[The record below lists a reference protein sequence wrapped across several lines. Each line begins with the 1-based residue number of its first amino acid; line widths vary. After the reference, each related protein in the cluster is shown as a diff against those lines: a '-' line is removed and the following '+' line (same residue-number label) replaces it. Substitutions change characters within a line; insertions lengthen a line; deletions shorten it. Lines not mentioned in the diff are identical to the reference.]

1 MAEEKSLH
9 RMPVADSGCSRWLSI
24 AEIGLPQSICFAGRG
39 GMATNL
45 NEQSEFIFV
54 SPFRRGALESP
65 QGRDLFQACL
75 WQHHRTFG
83 AITSA
88 KPTLLLAQRA
98 TTKSKTNKI
107 IINNLILKTNRMK
120 KVFATLTVLAMLT
133 IGSVA
138 VMAQEPAVADSVASE
153 QVTETPAADAEEVG
167 GIEALHKTLKVKF
180 IEGGAG
186 FMAATLIC
194 LVFGLALCIERIIY
208 LSLSKT
214 NTKALLA
221 KVEEALKNG
230 GIEAALEVCRNT
242 RGPVASIFYQ
252 GLSRYS
258 EGIEVVEKTV
268 SSYGGVQ
275 LGLLEKNLSWISLFI
290 SIAPSLGF
298 LGTIIGMIQAF
309 DKIQQVGDISA
320 TVVAGGIKVALLTT
334 LLGLIIAIIL
344 QVFYNYI
351 LSLIEGLVNEMEDS
365 SISLL
370 DLVVEYDAAQKK

>member
-1 MAEEKSLH
+1 
-9 RMPVADSGCSRWLSI
+9 
-24 AEIGLPQSICFAGRG
+24 
-39 GMATNL
+39 
-45 NEQSEFIFV
+45 
-54 SPFRRGALESP
+54 
-65 QGRDLFQACL
+65 
-75 WQHHRTFG
+75 
-83 AITSA
+83 
-88 KPTLLLAQRA
+88 
-98 TTKSKTNKI
+98 
-107 IINNLILKTNRMK
+107 MK
-120 KVFATLTVLAMLT
+120 KVFVTLTVLAMLT
-133 IGSVA
+133 FGSSA
-138 VMAQEPAVADSVASE
+138 MMAQTEAQAAPEATE
-153 QVTETPAADAEEVG
+153 QVAEEAAVEAVEAEAVVEDVVAETPVEEATG
-167 GIEALHKTLKVKF
+167 MKALHKTLKTKF

-186 FMAATLIC
+186 FMAATLLC

-221 KVEEALKNG
+221 NIEDALKSG
-230 GIEAALEVCRNT
+230 GIDKALDVCRNT

-252 GLSRYS
+252 GLSRYD
-258 EGIEVVEKTV
+258 EGIDVVEKTV
-268 SSYGGVQ
+268 ASYGGVQ

-298 LGTIIGMIQAF
+298 LGTIIGMIAAF

-344 QVFYNYI
+344 QLFYNYI
-351 LSLIEGLVNEMEDS
+351 LSVIEGLVNEMEDS

>member
-1 MAEEKSLH
+1 
-9 RMPVADSGCSRWLSI
+9 
-24 AEIGLPQSICFAGRG
+24 
-39 GMATNL
+39 
-45 NEQSEFIFV
+45 
-54 SPFRRGALESP
+54 
-65 QGRDLFQACL
+65 
-75 WQHHRTFG
+75 
-83 AITSA
+83 
-88 KPTLLLAQRA
+88 
-98 TTKSKTNKI
+98 
-107 IINNLILKTNRMK
+107 MK

-133 IGSVA
+133 FGSAA
-138 VMAQEPAVADSVASE
+138 VMAQNDAAAPAEEAAIENVDENAA
-153 QVTETPAADAEEVG
+153 PAEAVVEENADAEEEAG
-167 GIEALHKTLKVKF
+167 GVVALHKTLKTKF

-186 FMAATLIC
+186 FMALTLIT
-194 LVFGLALCIERIIY
+194 LIFGLALCIERIIY

-221 KVEEALKNG
+221 KIEEALKKG

-242 RGPVASIFYQ
+242 RGPVAAIFYQ
-252 GLSRYS
+252 GLSRYD

-298 LGTIIGMIQAF
+298 LGTIIGMIAAF

-334 LLGLIIAIIL
+334 LLGLIIAIVL
-344 QVFYNYI
+344 QLFYNYI

-370 DLVVEYDAAQKK
+370 DIVVEYDAAQKK

>member
-1 MAEEKSLH
+1 MKKL
-9 RMPVADSGCSRWLSI
+9 
-24 AEIGLPQSICFAGRG
+24 FATV
-39 GMATNL
+39 MVLTML
-45 NEQSEFIFV
+45 
-54 SPFRRGALESP
+54 
-65 QGRDLFQACL
+65 
-75 WQHHRTFG
+75 TFG
-83 AITSA
+83 S
-88 KPTLLLAQRA
+88 
-98 TTKSKTNKI
+98 
-107 IINNLILKTNRMK
+107 
-120 KVFATLTVLAMLT
+120 TVM
-133 IGSVA
+133 
-138 VMAQEPAVADSVASE
+138 MAQEAEAQVAPEATEQIAEDEVATEAAVVE
-153 QVTETPAADAEEVG
+153 EAAAEEVVAPVEE
-167 GIEALHKTLKVKF
+167 IAKPALHKTLKTKF

-186 FMAATLIC
+186 FMAATLLC

-221 KVEEALKNG
+221 NIEAALKKG

-252 GLSRYS
+252 GLSRYH
-258 EGIEVVEKTV
+258 EGIDVVEKTV

-275 LGLLEKNLSWISLFI
+275 LGLLEKNLSWINLFI

-298 LGTIIGMIQAF
+298 LGTIIGMIEAF

-344 QVFYNYI
+344 QLFYNYI
-351 LSLIEGLVNEMEDS
+351 LSVIEGLVNEMEDS

-370 DLVVEYDAAQKK
+370 DIVVEYDAAQKK

>member
-1 MAEEKSLH
+1 
-9 RMPVADSGCSRWLSI
+9 
-24 AEIGLPQSICFAGRG
+24 
-39 GMATNL
+39 
-45 NEQSEFIFV
+45 
-54 SPFRRGALESP
+54 
-65 QGRDLFQACL
+65 
-75 WQHHRTFG
+75 
-83 AITSA
+83 
-88 KPTLLLAQRA
+88 
-98 TTKSKTNKI
+98 
-107 IINNLILKTNRMK
+107 MK
-120 KVFATLTVLAMLT
+120 KVFATMMVLAMLSV
-133 IGSVA
+133 GSVA
-138 VMAQEPAVADSVASE
+138 VMAQEEAAAAPEATEQVAETVADEAV
-153 QVTETPAADAEEVG
+153 AEEVAEPAETVAEEVTAEEG
-167 GIEALHKTLKVKF
+167 GLKALHKTLKTKF

-214 NTKALLA
+214 NTKELL
-221 KVEEALKNG
+221 KNVEAALKKG
-230 GIEAALEVCRNT
+230 GINAALEVCRNT

-252 GLSRYS
+252 GLSRYE
-258 EGIEVVEKTV
+258 EGVEVVEKTV
-268 SSYGGVQ
+268 ASYGGVQ

>member
-1 MAEEKSLH
+1 
-9 RMPVADSGCSRWLSI
+9 
-24 AEIGLPQSICFAGRG
+24 
-39 GMATNL
+39 
-45 NEQSEFIFV
+45 
-54 SPFRRGALESP
+54 
-65 QGRDLFQACL
+65 
-75 WQHHRTFG
+75 
-83 AITSA
+83 
-88 KPTLLLAQRA
+88 
-98 TTKSKTNKI
+98 
-107 IINNLILKTNRMK
+107 MK

-133 IGSVA
+133 FGSVA
-138 VMAQEPAVADSVASE
+138 VMAQEEAQAAPEATE
-153 QVTETPAADAEEVG
+153 QVQEEAEAVEAPVAVEEAAPVEEDG
-167 GIEALHKTLKVKF
+167 GLVALHKTLKTKF

-186 FMAATLIC
+186 FMAATLLC

-221 KVEEALKNG
+221 DIEEALKNG

-252 GLSRYS
+252 GLSRYN
-258 EGIEVVEKTV
+258 EGVDVVEKTV
-268 SSYGGVQ
+268 ASYGGVQ

-298 LGTIIGMIQAF
+298 LGTIIGMIDAF

-344 QVFYNYI
+344 QLFYNYI
-351 LSLIEGLVNEMEDS
+351 LSVIEGLVNEMEDS

-370 DLVVEYDAAQKK
+370 DIVVEYDKTNKKK

>member
-1 MAEEKSLH
+1 
-9 RMPVADSGCSRWLSI
+9 
-24 AEIGLPQSICFAGRG
+24 
-39 GMATNL
+39 
-45 NEQSEFIFV
+45 
-54 SPFRRGALESP
+54 
-65 QGRDLFQACL
+65 
-75 WQHHRTFG
+75 
-83 AITSA
+83 
-88 KPTLLLAQRA
+88 
-98 TTKSKTNKI
+98 
-107 IINNLILKTNRMK
+107 MK

-133 IGSVA
+133 FGSAV
-138 VMAQEPAVADSVASE
+138 VMAQDAAAPAEEAAVE
-153 QVTETPAADAEEVG
+153 QVDEAAPAAEEAVEAPAEEEAG
-167 GIEALHKTLKVKF
+167 GLVALHKTLKTKF

-186 FMAATLIC
+186 FMALTLVT

-221 KVEEALKNG
+221 NVEAALKEG
-230 GIEAALEVCRNT
+230 GIEKALEVCANT

-252 GLSRYS
+252 GLSRYD
-258 EGIEVVEKTV
+258 EGIDVVEKTV
-268 SSYGGVQ
+268 ASYGGVQ

-298 LGTIIGMIQAF
+298 LGTIIGMIAAF

-334 LLGLIIAIIL
+334 LLGLIIAIVL
-344 QVFYNYI
+344 QLFYNYI

-370 DLVVEYDAAQKK
+370 DIVVEFDAAQKKAKK

>member
-1 MAEEKSLH
+1 
-9 RMPVADSGCSRWLSI
+9 
-24 AEIGLPQSICFAGRG
+24 
-39 GMATNL
+39 
-45 NEQSEFIFV
+45 
-54 SPFRRGALESP
+54 
-65 QGRDLFQACL
+65 
-75 WQHHRTFG
+75 
-83 AITSA
+83 
-88 KPTLLLAQRA
+88 
-98 TTKSKTNKI
+98 
-107 IINNLILKTNRMK
+107 MK
-120 KVFATLTVLAMLT
+120 KVFATLTVLAMFSF
-133 IGSVA
+133 GSIA
-138 VMAQEPAVADSVASE
+138 VMAQD
-153 QVTETPAADAEEVG
+153 AAEAAPVAEEVTVDSAAVEAPVVEAEEVVEEAESG
-167 GIEALHKTLKVKF
+167 VVALHKTLKTKF

-221 KVEEALKNG
+221 EVEKALKNG

-258 EGIEVVEKTV
+258 EGVDVVEKTV
-268 SSYGGVQ
+268 ASYGGVQ

>member
-1 MAEEKSLH
+1 
-9 RMPVADSGCSRWLSI
+9 
-24 AEIGLPQSICFAGRG
+24 
-39 GMATNL
+39 
-45 NEQSEFIFV
+45 
-54 SPFRRGALESP
+54 
-65 QGRDLFQACL
+65 
-75 WQHHRTFG
+75 
-83 AITSA
+83 
-88 KPTLLLAQRA
+88 
-98 TTKSKTNKI
+98 
-107 IINNLILKTNRMK
+107 MK

-133 IGSVA
+133 FGSAA
-138 VMAQEPAVADSVASE
+138 VMAQNDAAAPAEEAAIENVDENAA
-153 QVTETPAADAEEVG
+153 PAEAVVEDNADAEEEAG
-167 GIEALHKTLKVKF
+167 GVVALHKTLKTKF

-186 FMAATLIC
+186 FMALTLIT
-194 LVFGLALCIERIIY
+194 LIFGLALCIERIIY

-221 KVEEALKNG
+221 KIEEALKKG

-242 RGPVASIFYQ
+242 RGPVAAIFYQ
-252 GLSRYS
+252 GLSRYD

-298 LGTIIGMIQAF
+298 LGTIIGMIAAF

-334 LLGLIIAIIL
+334 LLGLIIAIVL
-344 QVFYNYI
+344 QLFYNYI

-370 DLVVEYDAAQKK
+370 DIVVEYDAAQKK